1 MKICIDLFYMH
12 LKVTMAC
19 LSFICLYT
27 IIIIIMTEFL
37 FFGEPKKAN
46 DELATFTQPSVA
58 ESQTRL
64 SKTYC

>member
-1 MKICIDLFYMH
+1 
-12 LKVTMAC
+12 
-19 LSFICLYT
+19 
-27 IIIIIMTEFL
+27 MTEFL